1 MNIII
6 LGILGDDVLIL
17 TSALNN

>member
-1 MNIII
+1 
-6 LGILGDDVLIL
+6 LGILGDDVLFL